1 MPTCQPSTV
10 LNPNTNRCVKR
21 SGRAGKAVLSA
32 KKTCSARDGLV
43 LNPLTN
49 RCVLRDGRVG
59 RSLSKKPS
67 KKKSPAKKSPA
78 KKSPA
83 KKSPAKKPSKKKSRF
98 PNENVAVSNLSGPEM
113 YAETVFLLKY
123 IHNRPFMKTA
133 NVPPPSGAVL
143 TMADVRRV
151 RRGEAEH
158 NVLLPNTMPWY
169 QPIPLT
175 KTSIKNK
182 QFVKGANDAAML
194 LTAHGKVEGSSFKVT
209 PAFLRHLRRL
219 VGHPQQAKAA

>member
-1 MPTCQPSTV
+1 MPTCKSPTI
-10 LNPNTNRCVKR
+10 LNPASNRCVKR

-32 KKTCSARDGLV
+32 GKTCTARDGLV
-43 LNPLTN
+43 LNPSTN
-49 RCVLRDGRVG
+49 RCVRRDGRVG
-59 RSLSKKPS
+59 QSILKKKSP
-67 KKKSPAKKSPA
+67 KKSPAKKATS
-78 KKSPA
+78 
-83 KKSPAKKPSKKKSRF
+83 KPSKKASQVKKSSPVKGRF
-98 PNENVAVSNLSGPEM
+98 PNEHVAVSSLSGPEL

-123 IHNRPFMKTA
+123 MHNRPFTKFA
-133 NVPPPSGAVL
+133 AGPVPSSAVL

-158 NVLLPNTMPWY
+158 YVLLPDTVPWY

-182 QFVKGANDAAML
+182 QFVKGANDAAVL
-194 LTAHGKVEGSSFKVT
+194 SSGGEQSFKVT

-219 VGHPQQAKAA
+219 VGHPQQAHAA

>member
-1 MPTCQPSTV
+1 MPTCRPSTV

-32 KKTCSARDGLV
+32 KKTCTARDGLV

-59 RSLSKKPS
+59 RSISKKPS
-67 KKKSPAKKSPA
+67 KKT
-78 KKSPA
+78 SPA
-83 KKSPAKKPSKKKSRF
+83 KKSPAKKPSKKTSPSKKVRF
-98 PNENVAVSNLSGPEM
+98 PNEHVAVSSLSGPEL

-123 IHNRPFMKTA
+123 MHNRPFTKFA
-133 NVPPPSGAVL
+133 AGPVPSSAVL

-151 RRGEAEH
+151 RRGEAEYY
-158 NVLLPNTMPWY
+158 VLLPDTVPWY

-182 QFVKGANDAAML
+182 QFVKGANDAAVL
-194 LTAHGKVEGSSFKVT
+194 SSGGEQSFKVT

-219 VGHPQQAKAA
+219 VGHPQQAHAA